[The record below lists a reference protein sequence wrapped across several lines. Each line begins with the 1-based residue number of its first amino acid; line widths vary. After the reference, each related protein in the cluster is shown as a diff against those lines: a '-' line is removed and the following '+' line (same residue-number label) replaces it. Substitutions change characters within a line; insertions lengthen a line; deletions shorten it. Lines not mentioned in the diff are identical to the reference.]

1 MTQTYKLLPYA
12 LSLSLALIG
21 LSTLPTDSQA
31 ARSYADHDRTERTY
45 KGRKAHKTARH
56 ARAHHDLKKDV
67 REHRRKSHRAAVPM
81 RAMRGAHHVE
91 RRVPVYGRRVT
102 RTHHRV
108 VAPRRHRHYHGTRV
122 IRRHGPVY
130 RGYGFHFSDRN
141 AFKWLAFT
149 AITVKL
155 LDNLNEQQQRQHEAA
170 QVEAASAKV
179 NETIH
184 WEDGNASGAVTT
196 TRIGTSTSGRQCR
209 EFQQTITVGGRSE
222 RAYGTACL
230 QPDGAWEIV
239 RT

>member
-1 MTQTYKLLPYA
+1 MNRTHKLLPYT
-12 LSLSLALIG
+12 LSLSLAFIG

-31 ARSYADHDRTERTY
+31 SRAYTDHHRAERTD
-45 KGRKAHKTARH
+45 KGHRANKSARHVRDDRQEARKHKYRNHRAAPPTRSMRGARYAKRHAPVYTRRH
-56 ARAHHDLKKDV
+56 ARV
-67 REHRRKSHRAAVPM
+67 
-81 RAMRGAHHVE
+81 
-91 RRVPVYGRRVT
+91 
-102 RTHHRV
+102 HHRV
-108 VAPRRHRHYHGTRV
+108 VVPRRHRHYHGTRV
-122 IRRHGPVY
+122 IRRYGPVY
-130 RGYGFHFSDRN
+130 RGYGFHFSDSN

-170 QVEAASAKV
+170 QVEATSAKV

-209 EFQQTITVGGRSE
+209 EFQQIITVGGRSE
-222 RAYGTACL
+222 QAYGTACL

-239 RT
+239 RS